1 MAELADKLRDKTL
14 TVGEALSLATK
25 DAPESRVKNINTFA
39 NKLKKLGIEADAP
52 FTSIGEAANL
62 ELLAKEK
69 GQPFAALTTVQ
80 NAINGTAAAQD
91 IEPPFPDYSAKA
103 QSAGLIEGK
112 QKRGSLAFK
121 GVPEAKFSMP
131 AIMDSIK
138 NIDDPNTRA
147 AVAFNALIP
156 IRVGGEN
163 GLTSLTFDDIDLE
176 NGVILEAGSGNK
188 FRPEIVLPPVARS
201 ILEDQAREAR
211 EQGRSRIFDTTREK
225 MTKAINAPGGMR
237 DTFAEFERRMGRKL
251 AGIKDLRKIVPS
263 ILAYELGYTSLVSKI
278 LGHESASAIMG
289 EMAKMT
295 SDFYTSPVF
304 KIDEVEPETVALRAV
319 ENLFA
324 DTANMGD
331 LRELPIEMNVSAT
344 RITGSNEKIPVVPQG
359 QDLLDGSTPVPST
372 PEDDKV
378 LELREQQRIS
388 EIEAKTARADAD
400 KEAAITD
407 KQKSIAERGPI
418 SEEVTRIKVQEQ
430 ELKNEERRKIRGE
443 KKAEVKAA
451 EFEAKRKKFNKILGK
466 IGKGTKLVG
475 TAVAA
480 TGVGAPAGAAIY
492 AGGTALTVNS
502 AADLN
507 EDADN
512 LREEARLILGD
523 PTASSQDKAR
533 ANRMISEADRLSK
546 EAAQTLSLPVTE
558 EDVRTVGE
566 AISGAVERPTKSGIQ
581 PGFGMFGAPRVLPE
595 EESSSI
601 DDQMINLT
609 SQP

>member
-14 TVGEALSLATK
+14 TVGEALDLATK

-138 NIDDPNTRA
+138 KIDDPNTRA

-344 RITGSNEKIPVVPQG
+344 RVTGSNEKIPVVPQG

-372 PEDDKV
+372 PEDDNV
-378 LELREQQRIS
+378 LKLREQQRIS

-400 KEAAITD
+400 KEVAETD
-407 KQKSIAERGPI
+407 KQKAIAERGPI
-418 SEEVTRIKVQEQ
+418 SEEVARIQVQESETRNEVRRELNEQKAEQ
-430 ELKNEERRKIRGE
+430 ERLAAQEARSQKNAGTQAEDPEVVAKRAEANRSYTQRMLDLAKRSKVVPFVGFVGAGIAAQQKGAEAKEAFEEGEYGTAAIRGAQAVEELVSPLPITTGDVEEISKRTPEQEKFLSEQRATREERMKSR
-443 KKAEVKAA
+443 
-451 EFEAKRKKFNKILGK
+451 
-466 IGKGTKLVG
+466 
-475 TAVAA
+475 
-480 TGVGAPAGAAIY
+480 
-492 AGGTALTVNS
+492 S
-502 AADLN
+502 ARTRS
-507 EDADN
+507 N
-512 LREEARLILGD
+512 L
-523 PTASSQDKAR
+523 K
-533 ANRMISEADRLSK
+533 
-546 EAAQTLSLPVTE
+546 
-558 EDVRTVGE
+558 
-566 AISGAVERPTKSGIQ
+566 
-581 PGFGMFGAPRVLPE
+581 
-595 EESSSI
+595 
-601 DDQMINLT
+601 DQMIDLIP
-609 SQP
+609 QP